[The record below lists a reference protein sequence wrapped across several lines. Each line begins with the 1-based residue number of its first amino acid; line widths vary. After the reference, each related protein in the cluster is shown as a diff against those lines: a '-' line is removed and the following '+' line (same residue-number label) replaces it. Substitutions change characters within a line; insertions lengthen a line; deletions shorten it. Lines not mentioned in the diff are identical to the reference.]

1 MKTKTL
7 PLLATALLLS
17 AAASAQLQRIVLH
30 GSSAPQVYTDLAAAV
45 AAAQSG
51 DRLYLSGGN
60 FTVTGDLVLDKTL
73 HFIGAGVNPDSTNVT
88 GLTAIAPTGSTQ
100 VLTAALNSTFT
111 GIRFINV
118 MQFGNGTTD
127 YSPTNVV
134 FQRCEFMSYT
144 HLNAGSTSTF
154 DECVFRHRFYGYGGS
169 AVVTRCLFP
178 FAGNA
183 THGTISG
190 FSTGG
195 LFLSNCVVLGG
206 RLNGCDYSTARNCI
220 FTGTGAPFYQ
230 SNGMT
235 IVNNLIVSASLV
247 GNMSGYTE
255 SGNILGADIATIFV
269 NPASDWHL
277 LPGSPAIGMANDG
290 NDAGL
295 YGTHSPYKPGNVP
308 YNPHYSQAA
317 IAPSTDW
324 NGALPVQIRTA
335 AQTH

>member
-1 MKTKTL
+1 MRTKTL
-7 PLLATALLLS
+7 SLLTSAILCGSATQAQLERIVLQGSGAPQVFTDLS
-17 AAASAQLQRIVLH
+17 AAVT
-30 GSSAPQVYTDLAAAV
+30 V
-45 AAAQSG
+45 AQSG

-73 HFIGAGVNPDSTNVT
+73 HFIGAGVHPDSTNVT

-100 VLTAALNSTFT
+100 VLTAAMNSSFT

-118 MQFGNGTTD
+118 MEFGNGTTD
-127 YSPTNVV
+127 FSPTNMV

-144 HLNAGSTSTF
+144 HLGAGSTSTF

-195 LFLSNCVVLGG
+195 LFMSNCVVLGG

-220 FTGTGAPFYQ
+220 FTRTSAPFYQ
-230 SNGMT
+230 SDGMT
-235 IVNNLIVSASLV
+235 IVNNLLVSTALV
-247 GNMSGYTE
+247 GNMGGYTE
-255 SGNILGADIATIFV
+255 SGNILGADPATIFV

-277 LPGSPAIGMANDG
+277 LPGSPGIGMANDG

>member
-1 MKTKTL
+1 MKTRVL
-7 PLLATALLLS
+7 SFCIGLGLLAAS
-17 AAASAQLQRIVLH
+17 AEAQLQRIVLQ
-30 GSSAPQVYTDLAAAV
+30 GAGAPQVYTDLAAAV

-51 DRLYLSGGN
+51 DKLYLSGGN
-60 FTVTGDLVLDKTL
+60 FAVTGDLVLDKTL
-73 HFIGAGVNPDSTNVT
+73 HFIGAGVHPDSTNVT

-111 GIRFINV
+111 GIRFVNI

-127 YSPTNVV
+127 FSPTNVV

-144 HLNAGSTSTF
+144 HLAAGSTSTF

-190 FSTGG
+190 FNTGG

-220 FTGTGAPFYQ
+220 FTGTSAPFYQ
-230 SNGMT
+230 SGGMT
-235 IVNNLIVSASLV
+235 IVNNLLVSTALV
-247 GNMSGYTE
+247 GNMTGYTE
-255 SGNILGADIATIFV
+255 SGNVLGADVATIFV

-277 LPGSPAIGMANDG
+277 LPGSPGIGMANDG

-308 YNPHYSQAA
+308 YNPHYRQAS